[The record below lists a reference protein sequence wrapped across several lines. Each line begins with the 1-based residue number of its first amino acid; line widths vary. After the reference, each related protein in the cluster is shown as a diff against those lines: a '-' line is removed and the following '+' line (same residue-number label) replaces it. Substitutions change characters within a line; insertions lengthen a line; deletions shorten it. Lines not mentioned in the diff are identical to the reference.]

1 MTNLFERGSER
12 VKADP
17 AASPQ
22 NIAKDLKAD
31 QVLVFTV
38 ATGYFLAQTVFQL
51 VFSHVSHAVG
61 RKYAYLCGVSLYS
74 IGAVVATTSKTPE
87 QLIGARVLQGIGA
100 AGMFTMSAIVIVD
113 IMQPRQRAAWTAV
126 SQACGALGN
135 ICGPLFAALLFRKYS
150 WVSPRPLL
158 ACLKSTERRGSCMKA
173 ELTQFPAL
181 SLCVGDRSRW
191 YPPSHAGLPSSEWA
205 KSNDQTPRG
214 SETL

>member
-1 MTNLFERGSER
+1 MLTQTFF
-12 VKADP
+12 
-17 AASPQ
+17 Q
-22 NIAKDLKAD
+22 NIAKDFQAD

-61 RKYAYLCGVSLYS
+61 RKYAYICGVSLYT
-74 IGAVVATTSKTPE
+74 IGAIVATTSKTPE
-87 QLIGARVLQGIGA
+87 QLIGARVLQGVGA

-150 WVSPRPLL
+150 WVGRNLL
-158 ACLKSTERRGSCMKA
+158 AL
-173 ELTQFPAL
+173 
-181 SLCVGDRSRW
+181 
-191 YPPSHAGLPSSEWA
+191 GLRI
-205 KSNDQTPRG
+205 T
-214 SETL
+214 